1 MARVGTPSMA
11 REKREKR
18 DDITVK
24 IGRKVFKKAKMVAA
38 YRDIPLAQYL
48 TDLLDKPVDRDY
60 AAMKKE
66 MGEEEDER

>member
-1 MARVGTPSMA
+1 
-11 REKREKR
+11 
-18 DDITVK
+18 
-24 IGRKVFKKAKMVAA
+24 
-38 YRDIPLAQYL
+38 LAQYL